1 MVNISLTKDFEIL
14 DLFFWIYFLF
24 FTKKEQRLSHD
35 LLVITV

>member
-14 DLFFWIYFLF
+14 DLFFWIYFF
-24 FTKKEQRLSHD
+24 CTKKEQRLSHD